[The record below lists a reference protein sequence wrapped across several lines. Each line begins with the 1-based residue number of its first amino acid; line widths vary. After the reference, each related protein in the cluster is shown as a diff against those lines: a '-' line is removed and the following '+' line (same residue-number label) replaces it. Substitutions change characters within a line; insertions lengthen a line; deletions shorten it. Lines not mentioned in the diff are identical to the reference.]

1 MIIYIN
7 TFANPLR
14 MEKLA
19 NCIWI
24 SVFAKEEE
32 NAAEI
37 EKFLKELVGLDIEKE
52 KIKFSCKTAI
62 GFHERK
68 IKIMEIVLEKNR
80 HINEFLKNLASKFNQ
95 EQKELL
101 ARQAES
107 RLDDDFNFFLR
118 LDKEKLLCKECW
130 ITDTGNCYHLKM
142 SIACFPK
149 KRENALAVIKQIFK

>member
-1 MIIYIN
+1 
-7 TFANPLR
+7 
-14 MEKLA
+14 MEKFA

-24 SVFAKEEE
+24 SVFAKEDEPRE
-32 NAAEI
+32 EI
-37 EKFLKELVGLDIEKE
+37 EKALRELAGLDIEKE

-62 GFHERK
+62 GFHEKK

-80 HINEFLKNLASKFNQ
+80 HINDFLKSLASNLNQ

-101 ARQAES
+101 QRQADS

-118 LDKEKLLCKECW
+118 LDKEKLLCREYW
-130 ITDTGNCYHLKM
+130 ITETGNCYHIKM

-149 KRENALAVIKQIFK
+149 KRENALAAIKQIFK